1 MALLEIRN
9 LTKRFGGLTAVD
21 GLDFDIRKGEVVGL
35 IGPNGAGKTTLFNMI
50 GGVFPPTDGK
60 IIFQNEEITRLKPD
74 AVTKRG
80 ITRTFQS
87 NILFSNMTVIQ
98 NVMLGR
104 HFRSKIGFW
113 GAIFNT
119 PFTRRKED
127 EDLEKAEELLEF
139 VGLREMGN
147 DLAADLPHGHQ
158 RLLSLCVALATEPEL
173 LLLDEP
179 TTGMNPE
186 ETDAL
191 LARINDIRARGSTIF
206 LVEHDMRVVMGI
218 CEKVVVLNFGR
229 KIAEGPPE
237 EIKKDKRVAEA
248 YLGTEYVA

>member
-21 GLDFDIRKGEVVGL
+21 GMDFDIRKGEVVGL

-74 AVTKRG
+74 AITKRG

-87 NILFSNMTVIQ
+87 NILFSNMTVRQ
-98 NVMLGR
+98 NVILGR

-127 EDLEKAEELLEF
+127 EDLKKAEELLEF

-147 DLAADLPHGHQ
+147 ELAADLPHGHQ

-191 LARINDIRARGSTIF
+191 LARIHDIRARGSTIF

-237 EIKKDKRVAEA
+237 EVKKDKRVAEA
-248 YLGTEYVA
+248 YLGTEYVT